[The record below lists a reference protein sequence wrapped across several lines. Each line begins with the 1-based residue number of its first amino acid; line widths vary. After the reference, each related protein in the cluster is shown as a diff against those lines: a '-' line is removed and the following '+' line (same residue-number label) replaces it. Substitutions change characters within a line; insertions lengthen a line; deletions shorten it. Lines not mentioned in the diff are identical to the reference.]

1 MQTHGPNRDLA
12 KSESL
17 DVGYKSILTILP
29 GMSGAH
35 QSLKITALY
44 ITEKI

>member
-1 MQTHGPNRDLA
+1 MQIHGPNRDLV

-17 DVGYKSILTILP
+17 HVGYTSILTILP
-29 GMSGAH
+29 GMSDAH

-44 ITEKI
+44 IIEKI